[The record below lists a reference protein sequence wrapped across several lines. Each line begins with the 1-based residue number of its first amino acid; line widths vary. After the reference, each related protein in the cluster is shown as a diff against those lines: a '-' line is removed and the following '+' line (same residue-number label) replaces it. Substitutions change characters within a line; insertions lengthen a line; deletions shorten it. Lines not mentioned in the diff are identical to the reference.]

1 MSIITALEGNALAS
15 AISVG
20 RSFLDEAVGYQW
32 GVYTREGKNL
42 FPLAKIT
49 GMSLNATASVAQAPL
64 EDGGFAPYNKIIA
77 PQKWGVTAVFMKDSL
92 GTAGDQS
99 KVLKKLEQ
107 QRREANS
114 LILRMPGYKSSAVT
128 LSGYE
133 FDRTSQSGCDLL
145 VVRMTLQEVRFGAK
159 KRVVMKNGTPVEA
172 DNMGE
177 KIPQKVSK

>member
-32 GVYTREGKNL
+32 GIYTNDGKNL

-64 EDGGFAPYNKIIA
+64 EDGGFMPYNKVIA
-77 PQKWGVTAVFMKDSL
+77 PQQWGVTAVFMKDSL
-92 GTAGDQS
+92 GAAGDQS
-99 KVLKKLEQ
+99 KVLKKLEGL
-107 QRREANS
+107 RRDASS

-133 FDRTSQSGCDLL
+133 FERTSQSGCDLL
-145 VVRMTLQEVRFGAK
+145 IVRMTLQEVRFSAK
-159 KRVVMKNGTPVEA
+159 RRVVMKNGKPVEA
-172 DNMGE
+172 DDMGE
-177 KIPQKVSK
+177 KIPQKISG

>member
-32 GVYTREGKNL
+32 GVYTKEGKNL

-64 EDGGFAPYNKIIA
+64 EDGGFASYNKVLS
-77 PQKWGVTAVFMKDSL
+77 PQKWRINAIFLRDSL
-92 GTAGDQS
+92 GAAGDQN
-99 KVLKKLEQ
+99 KVIQKIEGLRSESDL
-107 QRREANS
+107 
-114 LILRMPGYKSSAVT
+114 LILRMPGYKSTYVT
-128 LSGYE
+128 LEGYE

-145 VVRMTLQEVRFGAK
+145 IVKLSFQEVRITGK
-159 KRVVMKNGTPVEA
+159 KRIVTKSGKPLEPDDT
-172 DNMGE
+172 GH
-177 KIPQKVSK
+177 KIPQKIG